1 MYARLDFVAQA
12 GGFFVGEDAHAEQG
26 FVVGG
31 DADEQLD
38 FAVVAFVGAG
48 LVVAAA
54 VGGGV
59 ALCRLAF
66 DGYGF
71 GVVEQRGVYVGV
83 DFAELGDFGVALL
96 GFDAA
101 FRSKPGDADGGEGDG
116 GVGGEAQGGGKRGFH
131 R

>member
-1 MYARLDFVAQA
+1 M
-12 GGFFVGEDAHAEQG
+12 
-26 FVVGG
+26 
-31 DADEQLD
+31 
-38 FAVVAFVGAG
+38 
-48 LVVAAA
+48 VVAAA

-83 DFAELGDFGVALL
+83 DFAELGDFRALFL
-96 GFDAA
+96 YGNAVFGG
-101 FRSKPGDADGGEGDG
+101 KPGDADGGEGDG